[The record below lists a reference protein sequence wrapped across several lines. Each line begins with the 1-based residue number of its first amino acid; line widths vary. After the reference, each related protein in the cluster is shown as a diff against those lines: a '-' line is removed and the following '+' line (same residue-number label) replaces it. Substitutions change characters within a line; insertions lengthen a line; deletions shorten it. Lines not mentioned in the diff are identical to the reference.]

1 MILFN
6 LINEKLHSATSKLIL
21 YAILERAEF
30 EKKTVIKI
38 EQTYISELCCCTK
51 QTVCNELKYLA
62 NEGYITYQRSIFQT
76 NGKKLT
82 TTQITLTE
90 KSVNL
95 ININTST
102 AKQNKA
108 QILTKTNPI
117 NKDIVRENKMPKKAE
132 KEPKTEDNKV
142 LLPNNTNTESNTDD
156 LKKQFEKLTREQQDL
171 LKFIMSCNSRTFL
184 QYYIAE
190 ATKQNINNNLI
201 NFFILKN
208 NNQFAHVM
216 CKS

>member
-21 YAILERAEF
+21 YAVLEKAEF
-30 EKKTVIKI
+30 EKKNTIKI
-38 EQTYISELCCCTK
+38 EQTYLAELCNTTSK
-51 QTVCNELKYLA
+51 TVNRELKYLQEE
-62 NEGYITYQRSIFQT
+62 NYLTFQRST
-76 NGKKLT
+76 YNNLT
-82 TTQITLTE
+82 TTEIILTE
-90 KSVNL
+90 KAISL
-95 ININTST
+95 ININTKT
-102 AKQNKA
+102 EKQNKA
-108 QILTKTNPI
+108 QISTKTNPI
-117 NKDIVRENKMPKKAE
+117 NKDIVKEKKMLKKAE

-142 LLPNNTNTESNTDD
+142 LLPNNTNTESNTNTDD

-208 NNQFAHVM
+208 NNQFAHQM

>member
-21 YAILERAEF
+21 YAVLEKAEF
-30 EKKTVIKI
+30 EKKNTIKI
-38 EQTYISELCCCTK
+38 EQTYLAELCNTTSK
-51 QTVCNELKYLA
+51 TVNRELKYLQEE
-62 NEGYITYQRSIFQT
+62 NYLTFQRST
-76 NGKKLT
+76 YNNLT
-82 TTQITLTE
+82 TTEIILTE
-90 KSVNL
+90 KAISL
-95 ININTST
+95 ININTKT
-102 AKQNKA
+102 EKQNKA
-108 QILTKTNPI
+108 QISTKTNPI
-117 NKDIVRENKMPKKAE
+117 NKDIVKEKKMPKKAE

-142 LLPNNTNTESNTDD
+142 LLPNNTNTESNTNTDD

-208 NNQFAHVM
+208 NNQFAHDM

>member
-21 YAILERAEF
+21 YAVLEKAEF
-30 EKKTVIKI
+30 EKKNTIKI
-38 EQTYISELCCCTK
+38 EQTYLAELCNTTSK
-51 QTVCNELKYLA
+51 TVNRELKYLQEE
-62 NEGYITYQRSIFQT
+62 NYLTFQRST
-76 NGKKLT
+76 YNNLT
-82 TTQITLTE
+82 TTEIILTE
-90 KSVNL
+90 KAISL
-95 ININTST
+95 ININTKT
-102 AKQNKA
+102 EKQNKA
-108 QILTKTNPI
+108 QISTKTNPI
-117 NKDIVRENKMPKKAE
+117 NKDIVKEKKMPKKAE

-142 LLPNNTNTESNTDD
+142 LLPNNTNTESNTNTDD

-208 NNQFAHVM
+208 NNQFAHQM